1 MVDRVPVVDTT
12 FPKSVLGYVSRPGF
26 SFQEVRKIIENFQTA
41 NLVRSVVKVDA
52 KPISTKVWLSP
63 LDSPCL
69 ATATRSFPSLSLLY
83 LDQWN
88 RFRTFHQSLQEP
100 LKFQRLRQTTW
111 RSVTVRKHPQSLD
124 HRSYLFVAKTRITDG
139 NQRSR
144 IRVFRKASEFLIL
157 FFFFFFSA
165 AIDCAK
171 TKSEKLTAS
180 RVLAAFFPIL
190 SYLDHVRSNNHARLF
205 SYPRSYFYT
214 YVNIH
219 ICRYRIYVATPVPQ
233 RVKSTFYFDVAKR
246 LRHSLEAIS
255 SNRPI
260 ILFLP
265 VRTCFD
271 IPPELLILFHVP
283 ARIRPH
289 ENLRCS
295 RNFCV
300 TEKSKKR
307 TYVTRHTEN
316 KNRNLYSFSSTRRR
330 FFEVSKWKY
339 IIGTYWNNKCECVT
353 LAGIIFHI
361 VNIISSR
368 GNKWSERARDLG
380 ALFI

>member
-1 MVDRVPVVDTT
+1 MAFSSRFSVPGNGNEII
-12 FPKSVLGYVSRPGF
+12 SVSFVIISRP
-26 SFQEVRKIIENFQTA
+26 V
-41 NLVRSVVKVDA
+41 
-52 KPISTKVWLSP
+52 KPISDVPPIAPGAAKVPTTPTNNVTICNCSKTP
-63 LDSPCL
+63 SIP
-69 ATATRSFPSLSLLY
+69 RSSVVS
-83 LDQWN
+83 
-88 RFRTFHQSLQEP
+88 FRGQNAHHWRKSTFAYSCVS
-100 LKFQRLRQTTW
+100 K
-111 RSVTVRKHPQSLD
+111 SVRI
-124 HRSYLFVAKTRITDG
+124 SYSF
-139 NQRSR
+139 
-144 IRVFRKASEFLIL
+144 FL
-157 FFFFFFSA
+157 FFFSA